1 MNKLKLVLF
10 VLLLMVTTLI
20 PGYSASAA
28 TPVNAYLFWGDGC
41 PHCEKELNFFKN
53 HLLEKYND
61 LHLYDFEIY
70 YDRDNALLLQK
81 VAETYNIQ
89 RVGVPLL
96 IIGNYPFVGY
106 DEKQTPT
113 QIENK
118 IKECMVNT
126 CPDPLAELLD
136 ITPTEPDNEPAAE
149 LSDENQNSQPVKNI
163 KLPWGGEVNVYS
175 FSLPALT
182 VILGLLDGFNPC
194 AMWTLLFLISLL
206 LGMSNRKKMWILG
219 TTFIAASAA
228 VYYLFMA
235 AWLNLFL
242 FLGWLIWIRIAIGFI
257 AILAGIYS
265 IREFI
270 INKDASCKIGDLEQ
284 KQKTREK
291 IKQALQQNKLWLAI
305 VSIVV
310 LAVAV
315 NLIELLCSAGLPAI
329 YTQVLTLSQL
339 LTSQYYLYLL
349 LYIFFFMLD
358 DMFIFVLAMITL
370 QTTGMTTKYTKAS
383 RLIGGLLMLLI
394 GLLLLFRP
402 DWLKF

>member
-1 MNKLKLVLF
+1 MNKLKFVLF